1 MDATILS
8 RLQFAFTIGYHIL
21 WPTLTIGLSAFVAWL
36 SMLWWWTSKTVYRD
50 LMRFWMQLF
59 ALGFGMGVI
68 TGVVMSYEIG
78 TNWAGF
84 SKVVGNVLG
93 PLFMYEAATAFFLES
108 GFVGIML
115 FAEGRVTRGLH
126 LFACVMVALGSLM
139 SASWILAANSWMQT
153 PAGAVADAEGVF
165 HVVNWWR
172 VIFNPSFPFRFMHMV
187 CASFL
192 TGAFVVAGVSA
203 FQLLR
208 RRSVDASRVAFSMAM
223 WAALILAPLQ
233 VALGDRQGLNTKQ
246 YQPAKLAAMEG
257 LWDTE
262 RDVPMTVVA
271 WPDMGAERNL
281 YEISI
286 PHLASLYL
294 THSWDGEVQGLKAT
308 PPANRPYVPIVFFAF
323 RVMVGIGVL
332 LLGLAIT
339 GAVLRWRGRLYDARW
354 FYYAAFGATP
364 LGFVAVLAGWT
375 VTETG
380 RQPFVVYGLLRTAEA
395 ASPVSPGAITLSLI
409 GFLLIYAL
417 LFAGFLWFAARLIF
431 KGPASIGPVDQ
442 AGHPRHIRPPFT
454 VVVGAS
460 AISVPAE

>member
-1 MDATILS
+1 MDATVLS
-8 RLQFAFTIGYHIL
+8 RLQFAFTIGFHIL
-21 WPTLTIGLSAFVAWL
+21 WPTLPIGLSAFVAWL
-36 SMLWWWTSKTVYRD
+36 SMLWWWTGRPVYRD

-68 TGVVMSYEIG
+68 TGLVMSYEIG

-84 SKVVGNVLG
+84 SKAVGNVLG

-115 FAEGRVTRGLH
+115 FAEGRVSRGLH

-153 PAGAVADAEGVF
+153 PAGAVADAEGIF
-165 HVVNWWR
+165 HVVSWWN
-172 VIFNPSFPFRFMHMV
+172 VVFNPSFPFRFMHMV

-192 TGAFVVAGVSA
+192 TGAVVVAGVSA

-208 RRSVDASRVAFSMAM
+208 WGVADTSRIAFSLAM
-223 WAALILAPLQ
+223 WAALVLAPLQ
-233 VALGDRQGLNTKQ
+233 IAFGDRQGLNTAH

-262 RDVPMTVVA
+262 HNVPMTVFA
-271 WPDMGAERNL
+271 WPDMSAERNL
-281 YEISI
+281 YEVSI

-308 PPANRPYVPIVFFAF
+308 PPADRPYVPVVFFAF
-323 RVMVGIGVL
+323 RVMVGIGTL
-332 LLGLAIT
+332 LLALAIT
-339 GAVLRWRGRLYDARW
+339 GAVLRSRGRLYDARW
-354 FYYAAFGATP
+354 FHYAAVAATP
-364 LGFVAVLAGWT
+364 LGFVAVLAGWI

-380 RQPFVVYGLLRTAEA
+380 RQPFVVYGLLRTADA
-395 ASPVSPGAITLSLI
+395 VSPVSPGAITLSLI

-417 LFAGFLWFAARLIF
+417 LFAVFLWFSARLIF
-431 KGPASIGPVDQ
+431 RGPGSAGPVAQ
-442 AGHPRHIRPPFT
+442 AGHPWPAST
-454 VVVGAS
+454 VTIGVS
-460 AISVPAE
+460 PISFPAE